1 MTRKNRPCVRL
12 ENFTRTVQRCPLEGA
27 FYPMNYSITENE
39 ICQDEK
45 LVKEIETKFTS
56 KRLASEVLAQ
66 AYERIGYGSKAQRVS
81 DCGTLLEFKKPVG
94 EASAPP
100 SANGCAEAGGASD
113 GWKLTTANFCRDRLC
128 PMCSWRR
135 TYKVYSQISRIMDV
149 IQNDYVFLFLTLTV
163 PNCIADELSQTIDD
177 LQNGFKKFMKYK
189 RVKNAV
195 QGYFKVLE
203 ITRNT
208 VYNTYHP
215 HFHNILAVK
224 KSYLTSRDYIQR
236 SEWLELWQRAMCD
249 PTITQVD
256 IRRCKDKQDIRE
268 GEKVVKSLGSA
279 VAEVAK
285 YSVKAADF
293 LGRFNKDGFLVAP
306 FPDNEID
313 EAVITLGSALH
324 GRRLTALGGVF
335 DEVAK
340 KLQLD
345 DCENG
350 DLIHIDGSEMR
361 SDVAFMIRR
370 YSWGCG
376 AYKLIDER
384 REVNVDIEVEK

>member
-1 MTRKNRPCVRL
+1 MDN
-12 ENFTRTVQRCPLEGA
+12 N
-27 FYPMNYSITENE
+27 ITENE
-39 ICQDEK
+39 ICQDEN
-45 LVKEIETKFTS
+45 LAKEIEIKFTS

-66 AYERIGYGSKAQRVS
+66 SYERIGYANKAQRVS

-100 SANGCAEAGGASD
+100 SANGRAEAVGASD

-163 PNCIADELSQTIDD
+163 PNCSADELAQTIDE
-177 LQNGFKKFMKYK
+177 LQKGWYRFINYK
-189 RVKNAV
+189 RIKTAVK
-195 QGYFKVLE
+195 GYFKVLE

-208 VYNTYHP
+208 DRKSPSYNTYHP

-224 KSYLTSRDYIQR
+224 KSYLTSRDYIQH
-236 SEWLELWQRAMCD
+236 SEWLEMWQKAMRD

-268 GEKVVKSLGSA
+268 GEKAVKALGSA

-285 YSVKAADF
+285 YSVKSADF
-293 LGRFNKDGFLVAP
+293 LGRFNKDGFLVTP

-313 EAVITLGSALH
+313 DTVITLGSALH

-361 SDVAFMIRR
+361 PDVAYMIRK
-370 YSWGCG
+370 YNWSCG
-376 AYKLIDER
+376 AYKLIEER
-384 REVNVDIEVEK
+384 REVNVDIEVEE